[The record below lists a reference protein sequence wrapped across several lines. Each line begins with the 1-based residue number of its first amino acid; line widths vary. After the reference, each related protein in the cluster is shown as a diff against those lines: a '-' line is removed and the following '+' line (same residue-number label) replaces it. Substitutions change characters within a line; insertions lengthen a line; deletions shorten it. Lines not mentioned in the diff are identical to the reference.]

1 MDDNY
6 NLDNNK
12 FYIHTG
18 SKYLIHGHE
27 AKIEVSINSR
37 EDKVTSMMHDFPN
50 ATVVYSTNKLED
62 LEKLYK
68 DLKDEEERVYYGI
81 RESMQKWVDCSKKT
95 NLCEKAL
102 RYKNTKLEKKN
113 THNQWAIDNSSFMKE
128 QNISNN
134 VYSMAFSI
142 YENKSYN
149 YKKGKEEKAFYVTWY
164 LFINGINSARI
175 AGQDNKRFLD
185 KEKALKYIEGR
196 KKAYKDYFQED
207 NPLILKEYARL
218 FQVHG
223 ILLPGYRIKE

>member
-37 EDKVTSMMHDFPN
+37 EDKVTKDIE
-50 ATVVYSTNKLED
+50 KLLKVND

-149 YKKGKEEKAFYVTWY
+149 YKKGKEEKAFYVT
-164 LFINGINSARI
+164 
-175 AGQDNKRFLD
+175 
-185 KEKALKYIEGR
+185 
-196 KKAYKDYFQED
+196 
-207 NPLILKEYARL
+207 
-218 FQVHG
+218 
-223 ILLPGYRIKE
+223 